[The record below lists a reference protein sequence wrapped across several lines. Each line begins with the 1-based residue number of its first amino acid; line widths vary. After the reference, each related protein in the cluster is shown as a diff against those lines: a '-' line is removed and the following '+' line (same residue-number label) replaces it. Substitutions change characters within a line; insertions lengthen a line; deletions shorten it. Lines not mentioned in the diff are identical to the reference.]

1 MMAERRRMRRIWAAS
16 LAAVAALLVG
26 TSLPAD
32 AARPIARDTATSRA
46 TPDSALAPQ
55 SVRFTQAGE
64 SLLARGEHQS
74 AIDHFETALAVDP
87 RNVRAYLGM
96 ARAFEGLEMPGRA
109 IRFYREALSIE
120 PNDVLALEAQGHAF
134 LSRGAKGR
142 AEANLDRLRKICASP
157 CPAADRLASAVAR
170 GGTRPA
176 MAAAAQQEGE
186 RSPREQR

>member
-1 MMAERRRMRRIWAAS
+1 
-16 LAAVAALLVG
+16 VALLLVG

-32 AARPIARDTATSRA
+32 AARPTARDTATSRA
-46 TPDSALAPQ
+46 TPDTALAPQ
-55 SVRFTQAGE
+55 SVQFTQAGE
-64 SLLARGEHQS
+64 GLLARGEHQS

-109 IRFYREALSIE
+109 IRFYREALAIE

-134 LSRGAKGR
+134 LARGATGR
-142 AEANLDRLRKICASP
+142 AEANLERLRKICASP

-170 GGTRPA
+170 GGPPPA
-176 MAAAAQQEGE
+176 MAAATRPESE